1 MFSAAYFIYDLY
13 MYYLF
18 FSKLFEDNNVYVPKS
33 NRWNRINYTWSLLL
47 RYIQHLFDYVYDETM
62 HMKVHKKYRKIF
74 KSNRSNTPRSE
85 QGKRH
90 VVVNEL
96 RTKRKWNSSLC
107 TVLFDSDLKTID
119 VAHAYRMTSMIS

>member
-1 MFSAAYFIYDLY
+1 
-13 MYYLF
+13 
-18 FSKLFEDNNVYVPKS
+18 
-33 NRWNRINYTWSLLL
+33 
-47 RYIQHLFDYVYDETM
+47 M
-62 HMKVHKKYRKIF
+62 HMKVHKKYRKSF

-96 RTKRKWNSSLC
+96 RTKRKRNSSLR
-107 TVLFDSDLKTID
+107 TVLFDSDIKTID